1 MLDCNR
7 IEIGDDV
14 LIGPGVQFYPPGHP
28 IDPLVR
34 DGLRGPEFALPI
46 IIGSNSWIGGG
57 AIILGGVTVGE
68 GCIIGAGAVVSKDVP
83 PWSVAVGNPAKVVR
97 KIQPDDRSK
106 REYDMM

>member
-1 MLDCNR
+1 MTAGHDATLCTLPYKTSLCAMLLFQEYHPHLTDHLH
-7 IEIGDDV
+7 ESLDDQASGCTCTGASDS
-14 LIGPGVQFYPPGHP
+14 LQC
-28 IDPLVR
+28 
-34 DGLRGPEFALPI
+34 FA
-46 IIGSNSWIGGG
+46 
-57 AIILGGVTVGE
+57 GGVTVGE